1 MPNLGP
7 LITSRADNNPLYSLA
22 VENVTGLPYGISYNN
37 NWVVAVGKPYLYT
50 TITVPGLVN
59 NTPLSCSIQM
69 AGRTDQDITD
79 ASNCWLIT
87 AIAFQDVIYI
97 YIYAGGTGT
106 NGQPVGNA
114 RFGISWA
121 IAGDPV

>member
-22 VENVTGLPYGISYNN
+22 VENVTGLPYGLSYNN
-37 NWVVAVGKPYLYT
+37 NWTVVIDKPYLYT

-69 AGRTDQDITD
+69 AGRTDQDIMD
-79 ASNCWLIT
+79 ATNCWLIT
-87 AIAFQDVIYI
+87 AISFQDTIYI
-97 YIYAGGTGT
+97 YIYNGGGGTDGA
-106 NGQPVGNA
+106 PVDNA
-114 RFGISWA
+114 NFGISWA
-121 IAGDPV
+121 VAGDPV